1 MNTER
6 TRTFEDALI
15 RQCAPTLAGMKSGS
29 IFCVKPPTPE
39 FMRQKVRQ
47 WDEQLKPSGLSVQI
61 LLERPDSGSMI
72 VYVYRRK
79 QLERI
84 LEGEDYRAFLAQMG
98 YVHMDLDSLL
108 AQLALRL
115 ETQPE
120 FLHEIGVFPSA
131 RCGWLHQKSRAELH
145 LLRFLEVVQ

>member
-1 MNTER
+1 
-6 TRTFEDALI
+6 
-15 RQCAPTLAGMKSGS
+15 
-29 IFCVKPPTPE
+29 
-39 FMRQKVRQ
+39 MRQKVRQ
-47 WDEQLKPSGLSVQI
+47 WDKQLKPSGLSVQI

-84 LEGEDYRAFLAQMG
+84 LEGEDYRAFLTQMG

>member
-39 FMRQKVRQ
+39 FVRQKVRQ
-47 WDEQLKPSGLSVQI
+47 WDKQLKPSGLSVQI

-115 ETQPE
+115 ETRE
-120 FLHEIGVFPSA
+120 STSA
-131 RCGWLHQKSRAELH
+131 PLFQAHGQKS
-145 LLRFLEVVQ
+145 

>member
-1 MNTER
+1 
-6 TRTFEDALI
+6 
-15 RQCAPTLAGMKSGS
+15 
-29 IFCVKPPTPE
+29 
-39 FMRQKVRQ
+39 MRQKVRQ

-98 YVHMDLDSLL
+98 YVHMDLDSLRSGWKHSQSFYMKSACFPLQDVVGFIKNRGRNYTCCGFWKSYSDPAEVQACFGCYRQCVHHYMALFKQGTPLEEL
-108 AQLALRL
+108 A
-115 ETQPE
+115 
-120 FLHEIGVFPSA
+120 VSA
-131 RCGWLHQKSRAELH
+131 
-145 LLRFLEVVQ
+145 